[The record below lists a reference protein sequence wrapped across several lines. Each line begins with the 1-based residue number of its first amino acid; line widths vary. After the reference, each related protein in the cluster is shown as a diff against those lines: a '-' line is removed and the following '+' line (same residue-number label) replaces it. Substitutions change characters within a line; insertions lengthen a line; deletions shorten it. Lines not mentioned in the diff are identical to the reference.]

1 MHPNLSF
8 EQAPPIWVPYRF
20 FLTAPIF
27 GIAAGLLLAWSGS
40 DALASRWTPAAL
52 ALTHL
57 MVVGFML
64 QAMCGALLQFIPVAA
79 GGNIWRPGLVAGLVH
94 PALFVGV
101 LLLAAGFLAG
111 PGPWFAAGAGLIVTA
126 LSGYVAVAGLA
137 LFRAPAQGATI
148 VALRFAVLALVV
160 TYVLG
165 FTLTLGLRGSP
176 GVPLLEITHVHAAW
190 GLGGWSL
197 LLLTGVS
204 YYVVPMFQL
213 TPAYPAW
220 LGRLL
225 PWGLLAAMLF
235 WSAQLSGHAYGWQ
248 SGALLAGL
256 LLAGIFAVV
265 TLRLQA
271 QRRRRV
277 PDVTLTFFR
286 GGMASLLLVVLAL
299 AAATAV
305 PPAPTLSPA
314 TDFMAFARAPSFA
327 VAIGILTFVGLFVS
341 VITGMLYKI
350 VPFLNWLHLQR
361 LGGLT
366 VLPPNMKQ
374 MIPERAM
381 IGQMRLHF
389 TALAFLL
396 AAMAWPPLTVAAGL
410 LFAASCAWLEW
421 NLLSGVRVYL
431 DFRGRIRAAD
441 ACHAP

>member
-8 EQAPPIWVPYRF
+8 EQAPPVWVPYRF
-20 FLTAPIF
+20 FLTAPLF
-27 GIAAGLLLAWSGS
+27 GLAAGLLLAWVG
-40 DALASRWTPAAL
+40 AEAFASRWTPAAL

-57 MVVGFML
+57 MVAGFML
-64 QAMCGALLQFIPVAA
+64 QAMCGALLQFIPVAT

-94 PALFVGV
+94 PALVVGV
-101 LLLAAGFLAG
+101 ALLATGFLVG

-126 LSGYVAVAGLA
+126 LSGYVAVAGFA
-137 LFRAPAQGATI
+137 LFRAPAKGATI
-148 VALRFAVLALVV
+148 VALRVAVLALVV

-165 FTLTLGLRGSP
+165 FTLALGLRGVA
-176 GVPLLEITHVHAAW
+176 GVALTEVTHVHAAW
-190 GLGGWSL
+190 GLGGWAL
-197 LLLTGVS
+197 LLLSGVS

-225 PWGLLAAMLF
+225 PWGLLAVLLLWA
-235 WSAQLSGHAYGWQ
+235 AQLSGHAQGWQ
-248 SGALLAGL
+248 WWVLLSGL
-256 LLAGIFAVV
+256 LLAGTFAVV

-286 GGMASLLLVVLAL
+286 GGMASLLAVALAL
-299 AAATAV
+299 AAAIAV
-305 PPAPTLSPA
+305 PPAPTFSAAPGL
-314 TDFMAFARAPSFA
+314 MAFAAAPPFA

-366 VLPPNMKQ
+366 LLPPNMKQ

-381 IGQMRLHF
+381 VWQMRLHF
-389 TALAFLL
+389 AALAALL
-396 AAMAWPPLTVAAGL
+396 AAVAWPPLTSVAGL

-421 NLLSGVRVYL
+421 NLLSGVRVYV
-431 DFRGRIRAAD
+431 DFRDRIRAAD

>member
-20 FLTAPIF
+20 FLTAPLF
-27 GIAAGLLLAWSGS
+27 GIAAGMLLAWSGPE
-40 DALASRWTPAAL
+40 ALASRWTPAAL

-57 MVVGFML
+57 MVAGFML

-79 GGNIWRPGLVAGLVH
+79 GGNIWRPALVAGVVH
-94 PALFVGV
+94 PMLAVGAA
-101 LLLAAGFLAG
+101 LLAAGFVAG
-111 PGPWFAAGAGLIVTA
+111 PGPWFAVGAGLIVTA
-126 LSGYVAVAGLA
+126 LSVYVVVVGIA
-137 LFRAPAQGATI
+137 LFRVPAHGGTVLALR
-148 VALRFAVLALVV
+148 VALVALVV

-165 FTLTLGLRGSP
+165 FTLALGLRGV
-176 GVPLLEITHVHAAW
+176 GGIPLLEFTHVHAAW
-190 GLGGWSL
+190 GLGGWAL
-197 LLLTGVS
+197 LLLSGVS

-225 PWGLLAAMLF
+225 PWTLLTVLLLWAT
-235 WSAQLSGHAYGWQ
+235 QLTGEVRAWHSWV
-248 SGALLAGL
+248 LLAGL
-256 LLAGIFAVV
+256 LAAGLFALV

-286 GGMASLLLVVLAL
+286 IGMASLLVIVLAIAL
-299 AAATAV
+299 ITV
-305 PPAPTLSPA
+305 PPAPTFLA
-314 TDFMAFARAPSFA
+314 AREWA
-327 VAIGILTFVGLFVS
+327 VPIGMLTFIGLFVS

-366 VLPPNMKQ
+366 VFPPNMRD
-374 MIPERAM
+374 MIRERAM
-381 IGQMRLHF
+381 VGQMRLHLA
-389 TALAFLL
+389 ALAALL
-396 AAMAWPPLTVAAGL
+396 GAAAWPPLTSIAGL

-421 NLLSGVRVYL
+421 NLLGGVRVYRT
-431 DFRGRIRAAD
+431 FRDRIRAVD

>member
-20 FLTAPIF
+20 FLTAPLF
-27 GIAAGLLLAWSGS
+27 GIAAGLLLAWSGPE
-40 DALASRWTPAAL
+40 ALASRWTPAAL

-57 MVVGFML
+57 MVAGFML

-79 GGNIWRPGLVAGLVH
+79 GGNIWRPALVAGVVH
-94 PALFVGV
+94 PMLAVGAA
-101 LLLAAGFLAG
+101 LLAAGFVAG

-126 LSGYVAVAGLA
+126 LSVYVVVVGIA
-137 LFRAPAQGATI
+137 LFRVPAHGGTI
-148 VALRFAVLALVV
+148 LALRVALVALVV

-165 FTLTLGLRGSP
+165 FTLALGLRGTA
-176 GVPLLEITHVHAAW
+176 GIPLVEVTHVHAAW
-190 GLGGWSL
+190 GLGGWAL
-197 LLLTGVS
+197 LLLSGVS

-225 PWGLLAAMLF
+225 PWTLLTVLLLWAT
-235 WSAQLSGHAYGWQ
+235 QLTGEARDWHSWV
-248 SGALLAGL
+248 LLAGL
-256 LLAGIFAVV
+256 LAAGLFALV

-286 GGMASLLLVVLAL
+286 IGMASLLVIVLAIAL
-299 AAATAV
+299 ITVPPSPTFLPPREWAV
-305 PPAPTLSPA
+305 P
-314 TDFMAFARAPSFA
+314 
-327 VAIGILTFVGLFVS
+327 VGILTFVGLFVS
-341 VITGMLYKI
+341 AITGMLYKI

-366 VLPPNMKQ
+366 VFPPNMRD
-374 MIPERAM
+374 MIRERAM
-381 IGQMRLHF
+381 VGQMRLHLA
-389 TALAFLL
+389 ALAALL
-396 AAMAWPPLTVAAGL
+396 AAAAWPPLTSIAGL

-421 NLLSGVRVYL
+421 NLLGGVRVYRT
-431 DFRGRIRAAD
+431 FRDRIRAVD

>member
-1 MHPNLSF
+1 MHPNMSF
-8 EQAPPIWVPYRF
+8 EQAPPISVPYRF
-20 FLTAPIF
+20 FLTAPLF
-27 GIAAGLLLAWSGS
+27 GIAAGLLLALTGA
-40 DALASRWTPAAL
+40 DALGSRWTGEAL

-57 MVVGFML
+57 MVAGFML

-79 GGNIWRPGLVAGLVH
+79 GGNIWRPSLVAGVVH
-94 PALFVGV
+94 PALIVGV
-101 LLLAAGFLAG
+101 VLLVSGFLAV
-111 PGPWFAAGAGLIVTA
+111 PGSAFVAGAGLIVAA
-126 LSGYVAVAGLA
+126 LSGYVAVVGFA
-137 LFRAPAQGATI
+137 LFRAPVQSATI
-148 VALRFAVLALVV
+148 VALRVAVLALVV
-160 TYVLG
+160 TYGLG
-165 FTLTLGLRGSP
+165 FTLAQGLRGSY
-176 GVPLLEITHVHAAW
+176 GVSLIEVTHVHAAW

-197 LLLTGVS
+197 LLLSGVS

-213 TPAYPAW
+213 TPPYPVW

-225 PWGLLAAMLF
+225 PWGLLAVLLVWAT
-235 WSAQLSGHAYGWQ
+235 QLLRPASEAYSWV
-248 SGALLAGL
+248 LLAGL
-256 LLAGIFAVV
+256 LLAGTFAAV

-271 QRRRRV
+271 RRRRRV

-286 GGMASLLLVVLAL
+286 GGMASLLAIVAAGIAVALAPTFAGSQRGALLIGMLAL
-299 AAATAV
+299 
-305 PPAPTLSPA
+305 
-314 TDFMAFARAPSFA
+314 
-327 VAIGILTFVGLFVS
+327 VGLFVS

-381 IGQMRLHF
+381 VGQMRLHF
-389 TALAFLL
+389 AALAALL
-396 AAMAWPPLTVAAGL
+396 VAVAWPPLTSVAGL

-431 DFRGRIRAAD
+431 DFRDRIRAAD

>member
-20 FLTAPIF
+20 FLTAPLF
-27 GIAAGLLLAWSGS
+27 GMAAGLLLAWIGS

-57 MVVGFML
+57 MVAGFML

-79 GGNIWRPGLVAGLVH
+79 GGNIWRPNLVAGLVH
-94 PALFVGV
+94 PALVVGV

-111 PGPWFAAGAGLIVTA
+111 PGPWFSAGAGLIVTA
-126 LSGYVAVAGLA
+126 LSGYVAVAGVA
-137 LFRAPAQGATI
+137 LFRAPATGATI
-148 VALRFAVLALVV
+148 VALRVAVLALVV

-165 FTLTLGLRGSP
+165 FTLALGLRGSP
-176 GVPLLEITHVHAAW
+176 GVPLLELTHVHAAW
-190 GLGGWSL
+190 GLGGWAL
-197 LLLTGVS
+197 LLLSGVS

-225 PWGLLAAMLF
+225 PWGLLTALLLWA
-235 WSAQLSGHAYGWQ
+235 AQLSGRSYGWQ
-248 SGALLAGL
+248 SSALLAGL
-256 LLAGIFAVV
+256 LLAAAFAVV

-286 GGMASLLLVVLAL
+286 GGMGSLLLVALAL
-299 AAATAV
+299 AAAIAV
-305 PPAPTLSPA
+305 PPAPTSVTSA
-314 TDFMAFARAPSFA
+314 FMTLAAAPKWA

-381 IGQMRLHF
+381 NGQMRLHF
-389 TALAFLL
+389 AALASLLL
-396 AAMAWPPLTVAAGL
+396 AQVWPSLTPVAGL

-431 DFRGRIRAAD
+431 DFRDRIRAAA